1 MSIKAM
7 DLFGLMGEMDIDI
20 FSPPLKL
27 DTLLVPRCIL
37 FIHPLLFNKDLI
49 SVS

>member
-20 FSPPLKL
+20 FPPPFK
-27 DTLLVPRCIL
+27 DTFLVPRCTL
-37 FIHPLLFNKDLI
+37 FTHPLLFNKDLI
-49 SVS
+49 STS